1 MALNT
6 AKISFWTPLEYDYP
20 NGINNIMKLF
30 MFSIRPYLN
39 RIFVIFVLCI
49 SVSACGYRFTGGGNL
64 PEGIKSICITMF
76 ENCTGEIGI
85 ESVFTNDIIHE
96 FTRNSNVHL
105 TSLEKA
111 EAVLSG
117 TVRSVNIETL
127 SRDGQSAAL
136 ERRVRLALDL
146 KLADQEGKV
155 VWSVKN
161 VSGNEAYKVM
171 SDRLATE
178 HNRQEAISEISERL
192 AESVYYQ
199 LTDNF

>member
-1 MALNT
+1 
-6 AKISFWTPLEYDYP
+6 
-20 NGINNIMKLF
+20 
-30 MFSIRPYLN
+30 MFSIRHYPN
-39 RIFVIFVLCI
+39 RIFIISVLCI
-49 SVSACGYRFTGGGNL
+49 SLSACGYRFAGSGNL

-85 ESVFTNDIIHE
+85 EAVFTNDIIHE
-96 FTRNSNVHL
+96 FTRNSNVYL
-105 TSLEKA
+105 TSVEKA

-146 KLADQEGKV
+146 KLADREGKV

-171 SDRLATE
+171 PDKLATE
-178 HNRQEAISEISERL
+178 HNRQDAISEISERL